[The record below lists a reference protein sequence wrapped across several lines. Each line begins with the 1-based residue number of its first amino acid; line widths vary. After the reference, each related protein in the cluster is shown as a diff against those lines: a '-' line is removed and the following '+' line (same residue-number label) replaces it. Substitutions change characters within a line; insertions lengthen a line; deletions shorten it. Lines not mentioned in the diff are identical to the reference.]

1 MGSILPY
8 STYADGG
15 GVDFA
20 NAIAQFSSVF
30 GSIWSFIMD
39 NWVFAIFIII
49 PVVGAILAWVISFF
63 NGRK

>member
-8 STYADGG
+8 ETYAEGG

-20 NAIAQFSSVF
+20 NAISQFSVVF
-30 GSIWSFIMD
+30 SSIWSFIME

-49 PVVGAILAWVISFF
+49 PVVGGVIAWIISFF